1 MPTPLQISA
10 LAHWDAGR
18 LERALA
24 DAWSLFDIAPH
35 EIANKALL
43 ADLLSA
49 APQHIPIDKAGDLLN
64 LTRDPDVNPSL
75 LARAGWQIVMRS
87 IPIENAEPDMA
98 ALATETERSQ
108 LARALLEEAPVTVLK
123 VEQALTRL
131 RRWLLLERR
140 WRFFPMTV
148 AALSAQARHNGG
160 AWLLDAQERARLA
173 AEPDAPIAGTYIVAQ
188 RASRQGMAGRD
199 AITDAVAQQ
208 YEAWPYPQWTRVTRR
223 APKQLAEV
231 VRELD
236 PGGPE
241 TMPRAPEILIAG
253 CGTGREIAFH
263 RVRHPDAR
271 ITAIDISG
279 ESLRYAAD
287 RLARIGLGGAETM
300 QYDLHDVAALGRR
313 FDSSRA

>member
-1 MPTPLQISA
+1 M
-10 LAHWDAGR
+10 
-18 LERALA
+18 
-24 DAWSLFDIAPH
+24 
-35 EIANKALL
+35 
-43 ADLLSA
+43 
-49 APQHIPIDKAGDLLN
+49 LN

-188 RASRQGMAGRD
+188 RASRQGMGRPGRHHRRRRTTIRSVALSAMD
-199 AITDAVAQQ
+199 ARHTARA
-208 YEAWPYPQWTRVTRR
+208 EATRR
-223 APKQLAEV
+223 S
-231 VRELD
+231 RTELD

-313 FDSSRA
+313 FDFISCIGVLHHLPDPKKAGRRWPAC